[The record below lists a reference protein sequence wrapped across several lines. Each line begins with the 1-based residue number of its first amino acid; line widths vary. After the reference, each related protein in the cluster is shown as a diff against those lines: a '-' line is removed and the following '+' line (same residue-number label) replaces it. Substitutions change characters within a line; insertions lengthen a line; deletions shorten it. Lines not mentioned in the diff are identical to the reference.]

1 MKTSVTALF
10 AATAAIA
17 FLSTSALSETAPKT
31 PREAALAVF
40 ANAKQIYQKVCEAS
54 PQPGATV
61 LPAAVEVRVGRA
73 LIVASDVLTKGDDRD
88 LAAALIDFVAVSG
101 CSSNRAPGLAMARI
115 FRARPDA
122 LQATIEATPPA
133 QRCNV
138 IAQLDWGWHNDF
150 LPAPTAAGV
159 ATDRD
164 ARMKKLKASVPA
176 KCG

>member
-1 MKTSVTALF
+1 MRKSLTALF
-10 AATAAIA
+10 AATAATA
-17 FLSTSALSETAPKT
+17 FLSAAALSETAPKT

-40 ANAKQIYQKVCEAS
+40 VNAKQIYQKVCEAS

-73 LIVASDVLTKGDDRD
+73 LIVASDVLTKGDDRE
-88 LAAALIDFVAVSG
+88 LASALIDFVAVSG
-101 CSSNRAPGLAMARI
+101 CSSNRAPGLALARI

-122 LQATIEATPPA
+122 LQSTIEAMPPA
-133 QRCNV
+133 QRCTV
-138 IAQLDWGWHNDF
+138 IGQLDWGWKNDF

-164 ARMKKLKASVPA
+164 ARLKKLKTGVPA
-176 KCG
+176 KCA